1 MNRAASLFC
10 GAGGACLG
18 LRQAGYEVIAGV
30 DFDPLALAT
39 YSAAGGHA
47 VQHMITE
54 GAAVPPEWVEPMT
67 GLDLLWASP
76 PCQPWSRAGKMK
88 GAEDERDAW
97 PATIAAVAL
106 LKPRWFVAENVRGVE
121 QHLDEYVIP
130 ALKRLGYVVGWQRL
144 NAADYGVP
152 QTRQRVIL
160 VAGPERFRWPMA
172 THGDPTTF
180 RPLFDSRKPWR
191 SMGEALGIEGVVGP
205 DRGAGLV
212 ARHGERNRP
221 TSKPTIAVRAHHGGG
236 LVVMTAGE
244 TGEGRPRGMW
254 SPCATLGTKG
264 TAYLLSRPSPT
275 VCATEAKG
283 HTNPDRERG
292 RATPIQRASD
302 ANYLATG
309 RRRLTTSECA
319 ILQDFPADYPWQGGI
334 TATYR
339 QIGNAVPPTLS
350 RVVAMA
356 IKNHLT
362 REPNQDPQ

>member
-1 MNRAASLFC
+1 MEPYQEKNPRAASLFC

-39 YSAAGGHA
+39 YTAAGGTA

-54 GAAVPPEWVEPMT
+54 EQPVPSEWVGRLT

-97 PATIAAVAL
+97 PATLAAVAL
-106 LKPRWFVAENVRGVE
+106 LRPRWFIAENVRGVE
-121 QHLDEYVIP
+121 HHLDEYVVL
-130 ALKRLGYVVGWQRL
+130 ALKRLGYVVAWRCL

-172 THGDPTTF
+172 THGDPKTF
-180 RPLFDSRKPWR
+180 RPLFDARKPWR
-191 SMGEALGIEGVVGP
+191 SMGTALGLEGVAGP
-205 DRGAGLV
+205 DRGAGLI
-212 ARHGERNRP
+212 ARHGDRNRS
-221 TSKPTIAVRAHHGGG
+221 TS
-236 LVVMTAGE
+236 
-244 TGEGRPRGMW
+244 
-254 SPCATLGTKG
+254 G
-264 TAYLLSRPSPT
+264 TAYLLQRPSPA

-319 ILQDFPADYPWQGGI
+319 ILQDFPTDYPWQGGV
-334 TATYR
+334 TAVYR

-350 RVVAMA
+350 RVVAIA
-356 IKNHLT
+356 IKNSCET
-362 REPNQDPQ
+362 R

>member
-1 MNRAASLFC
+1 M
-10 GAGGACLG
+10 
-18 LRQAGYEVIAGV
+18 IAGV

-39 YSAAGGHA
+39 YAAAGGHA

-54 GAAVPPEWVEPMT
+54 GAPVPPEWVESMT

-76 PCQPWSRAGKMK
+76 PCQPWSRAGKMR

-97 PATIAAVAL
+97 PATIAAVTL

-121 QHLDEYVIP
+121 AHLDEYVVP
-130 ALKRLGYVVGWQRL
+130 ALRSLGYVVGWRCL

-152 QTRQRVIL
+152 QTRQRVLL

-180 RPLFDSRKPWR
+180 RPLFDTRKPWR
-191 SMGEALGIEGVVGP
+191 SMGEALGIAGGSAVGLGFDP
-205 DRGAGLV
+205 KHLPAD
-212 ARHGERNRP
+212 P
-221 TSKPTIAVRAHHGGG
+221 TGPAPTIRSGGSG
-236 LVVMTAGE
+236 HSAPPLYVMTAGE
-244 TGEGRPRGMW
+244 TGEGRPRGMG

-264 TAYLLSRPSPT
+264 TAYLLNRPSPC

-283 HTNPDRERG
+283 HTNPHLDRG
-292 RATPIQRASD
+292 RASAINRASD
-302 ANYLATG
+302 VNFLATG
-309 RRRLTTSECA
+309 RRRLTTAECA
-319 ILQDFPADYPWQGGI
+319 LLQDFPAGYPWQGGV
-334 TATYR
+334 TAVYR

-356 IKNHLT
+356 IEKHLT
-362 REPNQDPQ
+362 RNSNQDPQ